1 MPISFRNKIL
11 AKGGI
16 QLADDGIVSREIV
29 ISYQDVFLAGC
40 PVMSGSI
47 ALNNIGA
54 GSSPSM
60 QAMRFTG
67 TKCTC
72 PITIVKPV
80 PIDAA
85 TGVLW
90 SSSGTVYADW
100 SDMTTGAAVAVVGA
114 SLYLI
119 PNGSAIGDAGTSTL
133 GAAASGTAITGTSAC
148 ELNSASLFSFT
159 APATRSGFFAL
170 KAIVDSV
177 DAGNTSG
184 SNFNLFGL
192 RIKYNSDRI
201 GT

>member
-11 AKGGI
+11 AKGGL
-16 QLADDGIVSREIV
+16 QLADDGIVSREIY
-29 ISYQDVFLAGC
+29 ISYQDVFISGC

-47 ALNNIGA
+47 AMNNIGA

-60 QAMRFTG
+60 QALRFTG

-100 SDMTTGAAVAVVGA
+100 ADMTTGAAVAVVGA

-133 GAAASGTAITGTSAC
+133 GAAASGTTLTGAGAS

-159 APATRSGFFAL
+159 APPTRSGFFAL

>member
-11 AKGGI
+11 ALGGV
-16 QLADDGIVSREIV
+16 QLGGDGLVSRELNIP
-29 ISYQDVFLAGC
+29 YQNVFVSGC
-40 PVMSGSI
+40 PVMSASI

-60 QAMRFTG
+60 QALRFTG
-67 TKCTC
+67 TTCTC
-72 PITIVKPV
+72 PITLVVPV
-80 PIDAA
+80 PADAA
-85 TGVLW
+85 TGIT
-90 SSSGTVYADW
+90 SSASGTVYVDW
-100 SDMTTGAAVAVVGA
+100 TDITTAAAVASVAA

-133 GAAASGTAITGTSAC
+133 GAAASGTTITGTSAC
-148 ELNSASLFSFT
+148 ELNSSSLFSFT

-177 DAGNTSG
+177 DAANTSG
-184 SNFNLFGL
+184 SNFNLFSL
-192 RIKYNSDRI
+192 RIKYKSDRI

>member
-11 AKGGI
+11 AKGGL
-16 QLADDGIVSREIV
+16 QLADDGIVSREIY
-29 ISYQDVFLAGC
+29 ISYQDVFISGSS
-40 PVMSGSI
+40 VMSGSI
-47 ALNNIGA
+47 AITNIGA
-54 GSSPSM
+54 GSSPSL
-60 QAMRFTG
+60 QALRFTG

-85 TGVLW
+85 AGITW
-90 SSSGTVYADW
+90 SSSGVVYADW
-100 SDMTTGAAVAVVGA
+100 ADMTTAAAAAVIGA
-114 SLYLI
+114 SLYLV
-119 PNGSAIGDAGTSTL
+119 PNGSAIGDSGTSTL
-133 GAAASGTAITGTSAC
+133 GAAASGTTLTGAGAS
-148 ELNSASLFSFT
+148 ELNSASLFSFP
-159 APATRSGFFAL
+159 APPTRAGFFAL